1 MNRRNRRSV
10 ASAIAAVALAMAACP
25 VSAQTK
31 AQGAKAGANFLSP
44 LKAAARA
51 ASRDLWGYMNNANAY
66 PTASKQIGYM
76 AFDAATAGNFRD
88 LKTEDERNMSPNGG
102 SSYYDGK
109 YHAVHFSM
117 SQETGK
123 LVVMYYQFNTEDKW
137 HSEFAPE
144 LVSDPSLIAT
154 ATATSQLTGK
164 AYGQFYTSDMSSFE
178 FGIIDYNDK
187 DLDRTTIGP
196 SKHKFVAM
204 GVSSEER
211 VYGIAT
217 DGILSSSTLSLAKKP
232 R

>member
-1 MNRRNRRSV
+1 MNRRNKRSV
-10 ASAIAAVALAMAACP
+10 ASAIAAVALAMAAFP

-31 AQGAKAGANFLSP
+31 AQTAKAGANFLSP

-66 PTASKQIGYM
+66 PTASNQLGYM
-76 AFDAATAGNFRD
+76 AFDAATASNFRD
-88 LKTEDERNMSPNGG
+88 LKTEDSRTMSPNGG

-123 LVVMYYQFNTEDKW
+123 LVVTYYQFNTEDKW

-144 LVSDPSLIAT
+144 LVSDRRSSLQPPPPASSPARCT
-154 ATATSQLTGK
+154 A
-164 AYGQFYTSDMSSFE
+164 SS
-178 FGIIDYNDK
+178 IPAIC
-187 DLDRTTIGP
+187 R
-196 SKHKFVAM
+196 
-204 GVSSEER
+204 R
-211 VYGIAT
+211 
-217 DGILSSSTLSLAKKP
+217 SSSASSTTTRWTAQ